1 MSSERKK
8 KSQQIKL
15 PTKVPKKTVRSG
27 GIFGSKKPADTALT
41 LRALQLEYYLSY
53 GINLRDRILTLS
65 GPIDTPMFDLVDVA
79 MSEFEADSRKGITV
93 RIHSEGGS
101 VYEALAIIGRLRS
114 SKITKLTTEGY
125 GQIMSAATMILACGD
140 ERRISK
146 FAYFMHHE
154 AAYGV
159 EYGRV
164 SEHEDLLEQV
174 KKEEN
179 DWAKWMA
186 GFSNKTTKFWKETGC
201 RKDAYFS
208 PTELIKLGVV
218 DEIFGR

>member
-1 MSSERKK
+1 MSLESKK
-8 KSQQIKL
+8 LRIPIKNYL
-15 PTKVPKKTVRSG
+15 GRQRNTS
-27 GIFGSKKPADTALT
+27 IFSAKKPADTSLT

-53 GINLRDRILTLS
+53 GINLRDRVLTLS
-65 GPIDTPMFDLVDVA
+65 GPIETPMFDLVDVA

-114 SKITKLTTEGY
+114 TKITKLTTEGY

-140 ERRISK
+140 ERKINK
-146 FAYFMHHE
+146 YAYFMHHE

-164 SEHEDLLEQV
+164 SEHEDILEQV
-174 KKEEN
+174 RKEED
-179 DWAKWMA
+179 DWAGWMA
-186 GFSNKTTKFWKETGC
+186 GFSKKNKVFWRETGC
-201 RKDAYFS
+201 RKDAYFN
-208 PTELIKLGVV
+208 PNELVKLGVA
-218 DEIFGR
+218 DEVFGR

>member
-1 MSSERKK
+1 MSSESKKNKPQK
-8 KSQQIKL
+8 KSYL
-15 PTKVPKKTVRSG
+15 RASG
-27 GIFGSKKPADTALT
+27 NGSGIFSSKKPADTSLT

-53 GINLRDRILTLS
+53 GINLRDRILTLT
-65 GPIDTPMFDLVDVA
+65 GPIQAPMFDLVDVA
-79 MSEFEADSRKGITV
+79 LSEFEADGRKNVTI

-101 VYEALAIIGRLRS
+101 VYEALAIIGRLKAAKVT
-114 SKITKLTTEGY
+114 KITTEGY

-140 ERRISK
+140 ERRINK
-146 FAYFMHHE
+146 YAYFMHHE
-154 AAYGV
+154 AAYGID
-159 EYGRV
+159 YARV

-186 GFSNKTTKFWKETGC
+186 SFSKKTKDFWKKAGC

-208 PTELIKLGVV
+208 PDELVKMGVA